1 MRAASAIC
9 IVLSLIFVP
18 RVFLSQELTTAQ
30 VLSRLDE
37 KAKAFKSLEASI
49 SQGQVLSGAKTPV
62 ETGKI
67 YMKPGKTAPMVL
79 LDIATP
85 KKKTALV
92 KDGELKYYDHAVNG
106 YREGKADPKSNL
118 FQLLLIGFGSSS
130 ETLKKYYTPQLTG
143 RETIDGIATAVLEL
157 TSISNQTGDFKK
169 ITLWLD
175 TKTWVPVQLRLTEKG
190 NDTTDFKYSKVRLNK
205 GLSDSVFKLN
215 IPKNAVKL

>member
-1 MRAASAIC
+1 
-9 IVLSLIFVP
+9 
-18 RVFLSQELTTAQ
+18 
-30 VLSRLDE
+30 
-37 KAKAFKSLEASI
+37 
-49 SQGQVLSGAKTPV
+49 
-62 ETGKI
+62 
-67 YMKPGKTAPMVL
+67 
-79 LDIATP
+79 
-85 KKKTALV
+85 
-92 KDGELKYYDHAVNG
+92 
-106 YREGKADPKSNL
+106 
-118 FQLLLIGFGSSS
+118 
-130 ETLKKYYTPQLTG
+130 LTG